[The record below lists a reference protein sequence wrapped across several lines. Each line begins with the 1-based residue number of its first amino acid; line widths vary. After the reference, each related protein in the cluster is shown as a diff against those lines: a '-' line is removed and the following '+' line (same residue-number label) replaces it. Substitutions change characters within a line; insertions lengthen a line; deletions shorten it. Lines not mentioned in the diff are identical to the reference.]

1 MSGNLKM
8 HSKEENDSDSAT
20 EMQLATLLENENTTW
35 PVINKYSSMNSY
47 HLRRK
52 FFTLS
57 SK

>member
-1 MSGNLKM
+1 MSGDLKM

-20 EMQLATLLENENTTW
+20 EMQLATLLENENTAW

-47 HLRRK
+47 RLRRK